1 MFEAINSSSFPGV
14 NYKTQIT
21 RKCYFP
27 KPQDFDNNDII
38 EETLSHKV
46 LGYLDNTTWLA
57 ENIEDLENN
66 LMIANNFYELAN
78 IHINKDK
85 SFILVNR
92 HARKISSR
100 IIAANPPYI
109 DIDFGSK
116 IKVPVL
122 NRNQSARIL
131 GVYFNADDGHQTS
144 GNYPISHFIIDPKYL
159 MSHIDSLKNKG
170 IMFLDHIITKD
181 HAFLHDYNTIK
192 KSLQHKGGKI
202 PRWYTFLR
210 DHITLDNHRLNV
222 ELTLPLIQN
231 PTAARPST
239 LPTSQEIIYHMK
251 RLQKWVMAWIPMQS
265 ALVYGKLL
273 TTTHYPN
280 CIPVSYIEHW
290 IYKDLSSIVR
300 NDTPRSLP
308 TTIVQ
313 CPGCD
318 QHFSYYVGN
327 LRPKCILQIKHQD
340 LLLVEILIPIRPYN
354 PNDHL
359 ISSLILQDSI
369 ISELKNLALM
379 LNDFTTLQFYT
390 DGSYQNNNTGNE
402 PPMGYGWILANH
414 LNDNIFYSGSLKFF
428 PSSTKAETMAILT
441 ALIICPPNSI
451 VEIYTDSQAAIDAFH
466 KSKNLHSI
474 SPRRFNKINN
484 NILWSTIHHIIKKL
498 SIKVSLFKVKAHSG
512 DHYNDVADTLA
523 KAGRLIL
530 TPTTVNHEH
539 LPSQIL
545 TLEWNEEIPLDKD
558 VRKCIGTIIN
568 YKKIEDHIQ
577 HPSLSFVKDATKN
590 NLIDWSLSSK
600 WFNFNRQND
609 STSEKHTKDL
619 KWKIR
624 CSTLSLPTLDI
635 LNRNY
640 PLLINNNITC
650 LFCDSD
656 SESNHHLWMCKN
668 TREIIKECF
677 ITMGNNLIDLLNTH
691 ADKSLLLTN
700 DSVKFSKTFRW
711 AYRNE
716 EIHPVA
722 VLLLKSFVTNDIV
735 GIFRSHFHSLKSI
748 MKLLLPFIHECSIL
762 FKMNIW
768 KKRNEKWKIHRELL
782 GLTKKSFKEY
792 YQTYRHN
799 PSAQPSSRNRQRN
812 NREFNYSNP
821 FNSFRNFKLSKD
833 FLYILFS
840 SSNFLHSGPFF
851 THLKAN
857 DDITYNSPSSIDV
870 CLFYNV

>member
-1 MFEAINSSSFPGV
+1 
-14 NYKTQIT
+14 
-21 RKCYFP
+21 
-27 KPQDFDNNDII
+27 
-38 EETLSHKV
+38 
-46 LGYLDNTTWLA
+46 
-57 ENIEDLENN
+57 
-66 LMIANNFYELAN
+66 
-78 IHINKDK
+78 
-85 SFILVNR
+85 
-92 HARKISSR
+92 
-100 IIAANPPYI
+100 
-109 DIDFGSK
+109 
-116 IKVPVL
+116 
-122 NRNQSARIL
+122 
-131 GVYFNADDGHQTS
+131 
-144 GNYPISHFIIDPKYL
+144 

-181 HAFLHDYNTIK
+181 HAFLYDYNTIK

-202 PRWYTFLR
+202 PRWYTFLQ
-210 DHITLDNHRLNV
+210 DHITINNHRLNV
-222 ELTLPLIQN
+222 ELTLPVIQN

-239 LPTSQEIIYHMK
+239 PPTSQEIIYHTK
-251 RLQKWVMAWIPMQS
+251 RLQKWVMAWIPMKS

-318 QHFSYYVGN
+318 QHFSYYVGD

-340 LLLVEILIPIRPYN
+340 LLLVETLSKQKKLNLTNVNNRDVNSFQLLKYSHPSYRISAYNDYLIQNKKIPPCIDLPIAPPAPNQPYN
-354 PNDHL
+354 PNDNL

-369 ISELKNLALM
+369 ISDLKNLALM
-379 LNDFTTLQFYT
+379 LSDFTILQFYT
-390 DGSYQNNNTGNE
+390 DGSYQNNSTGNE
-402 PPMGYGWILANH
+402 LPMGYGWILANH

-441 ALIICPPNSI
+441 ALI
-451 VEIYTDSQAAIDAFH
+451 
-466 KSKNLHSI
+466 
-474 SPRRFNKINN
+474 
-484 NILWSTIHHIIKKL
+484 
-498 SIKVSLFKVKAHSG
+498 VKAHSG
-512 DHYNDVADTLA
+512 DHYNDSADTLA

-530 TPTTVNHEH
+530 TPTTINHEH
-539 LPSQIL
+539 LPSQTL

-558 VRKCIGTIIN
+558 VRKCIGTILN
-568 YKKIEDHIQ
+568 YKKIEHHIQ

-590 NLIDWSLSSK
+590 NLIDWSLSLK
-600 WFNFNRQND
+600 WFNFNGRND

-656 SESNHHLWMCKN
+656 PESNHHLWTCKS

-677 ITMGNNLIDLLNTH
+677 IIMGNNLIDLLNKH
-691 ADKSLLLTN
+691 ADKSLLLID

-711 AYRNE
+711 AYRDE
-716 EIHPVA
+716 ELHPVA
-722 VLLLKSFVTNDIV
+722 ILLLKSFITNDII
-735 GIFRSHFHSLKSI
+735 GIFRSHFNSLKSI
-748 MKLLLPFIHECSIL
+748 IKLLLPFIHECSIL

-768 KKRNEKWKIHRELL
+768 KKRNDKWKIQRDLL
-782 GLTKKSFKEY
+782 GLTKKSFKDY
-792 YQTYRHN
+792 HQTYRHN

-812 NREFNYSNP
+812 IRDFNYINP
-821 FNSFRNFKLSKD
+821 FNSFHNFKLSKD

-851 THLKAN
+851 THLEAN
-857 DDITYNSPSSIDV
+857 DEITYNSPLSIDA